1 MTDYAVSIVWD
12 VNAEDAPE
20 EVEGHATAVSGGHL
34 VTTVYVPAESA
45 LRAYDVAATRGMA
58 ALDGALPIGFAIE
71 PTSATPHFML
81 AAFGR

>member
-1 MTDYAVSIVWD
+1 MTDYAVTIVWNVD
-12 VNAEDAPE
+12 AENGPE
-20 EVEGHATAVSGGHL
+20 EVEGHATAVSDGRL
-34 VTTVYVPAESA
+34 VTTYYVSTESA

-58 ALDGALPIGFAIE
+58 ALNGALPIGFAIE

>member
-12 VNAEDAPE
+12 VNAEDGPE
-20 EVEGHATAVSGGHL
+20 EIEGAATAVSGGRL
-34 VTTVYVPAESA
+34 VTTVHVPAESA
-45 LRAYDVAATRGMA
+45 LRAYDVAMSRGMS
-58 ALDGALPIGFAIE
+58 ALNGALPVGFAIE